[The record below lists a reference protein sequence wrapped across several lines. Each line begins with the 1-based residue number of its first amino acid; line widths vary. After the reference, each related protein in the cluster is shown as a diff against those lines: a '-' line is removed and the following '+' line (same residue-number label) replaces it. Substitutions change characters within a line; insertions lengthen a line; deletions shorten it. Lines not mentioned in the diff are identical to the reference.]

1 MRISDNPD
9 DVLLIE
15 NYVRSEDG
23 EVLARY
29 RICKDEKSNKY
40 GILDCDANKLIIKC
54 VFDYICWDSWDYV
67 RFIHNGRVAVYR
79 ADMLTELGNSLY

>member
-40 GILDCDANKLIIKC
+40 GI
-54 VFDYICWDSWDYV
+54 YV
-67 RFIHNGRVAVYR
+67 RQLQCINKPRSKQ
-79 ADMLTELGNSLY
+79 L